1 MARAAELLPFVT
13 LGERINQVIIG
24 QHALV
29 DRLLIALLTGGHVLL
44 EGPPG
49 LAKTTAAHALARLV
63 DASFQRI
70 QFTPDLMPADI
81 TGSDIWSQ
89 NAGTFQFVP
98 GPLFHQLVL
107 ADEINRAPPKV
118 QAALL
123 EAMAEQQITVG
134 GQTRKLPELFIVLAT
149 QNPLEQAGT
158 YPLPEAQLD
167 RFLFH
172 VAIDYPNAEDEL
184 AVVRQARLKPDPTTA
199 LTAIIHPDQVLAAR
213 AKLAEIHIEP
223 SLEQYAVHLMQAT
236 RDLSQWCPEW
246 PDALA
251 FGASPRGAIALLRA
265 ASALAALRDRDYVS
279 PDDLLELAPDV
290 LRHRLVAGYQ
300 ADAEGLSMDQ
310 IIHTLLARV
319 PIP

>member
-1 MARAAELLPFVT
+1 MAIAAELQPFVA
-13 LGERINQVIIG
+13 LRARLNQLIVG
-24 QHALV
+24 QQALI
-29 DRLLIALLTGGHVLL
+29 DRLVIALLSGGHVLL

-70 QFTPDLMPADI
+70 QFTPDLMPADL

-89 NAGTFQFVP
+89 QEGRFQFVA

-123 EAMAEQQITVG
+123 EAMAEQQVTVG
-134 GQTRKLPELFIVLAT
+134 GQTRALPDLFLVLAT

-172 VAIDYPNAEDEL
+172 VAVDYPAPGDEL
-184 AVVRQARLKPDPTTA
+184 SIVRQARLTPDPTA
-199 LTAIIHPDQVLAAR
+199 GLSPLIHPDQVLAAR
-213 AKLAEIHIEP
+213 SHLADIHMEP
-223 SLEQYAVHLMQAT
+223 SIEQYAVALVQAS
-236 RDLSQWCPEW
+236 RDLPHWCPEW
-246 PDALA
+246 PEALA
-251 FGASPRGAIALLRA
+251 YGASPRGAIALLRGA
-265 ASALAALRDRDYVS
+265 TALAALRERDYVI
-279 PDDLLELAPDV
+279 PDDLIELAPDV
-290 LRHRLVAGYQ
+290 LRHRLVLGYQ
-300 ADAEGLSMDQ
+300 ADAEGLSAQ
-310 IIHTLLARV
+310 HILTTLLERV
-319 PIP
+319 PVP

>member
-1 MARAAELLPFVT
+1 MPIATALQPFIALQQR
-13 LGERINQVIIG
+13 LGQVILG
-24 QHALV
+24 QPALV
-29 DRLLIALLTGGHVLL
+29 ERLVIALLGGGHVLL

-81 TGSDIWSQ
+81 TGSDVWSQ
-89 NAGTFQFVP
+89 QQDRFAFVP

-123 EAMAEQQITVG
+123 EAMAEQQVTVG
-134 GQTRKLPELFIVLAT
+134 GRTRQLPELFLVLAT

-172 VAIDYPNAEDEL
+172 VPLHYPDADHEL
-184 AVVRQARLKPDPTTA
+184 AIVRQARHSPDPA
-199 LTAIIHPDQVLAAR
+199 ADLTPLVHPEQVLAAR
-213 AKLAEIHIEP
+213 AALAGIHIEP
-223 SLEQYAVHLMQAT
+223 ALEQYAVTLVQAS
-236 RDLSQWCPEW
+236 RDLARWCPEW
-246 PDALA
+246 PEALA
-251 FGASPRGAIALLRA
+251 YGASPRGAIALLRA
-265 ASALAALRDRDYVS
+265 AAARAALQDRDYVV
-279 PDDLLELAPDV
+279 PDDLVTLAPDV
-290 LRHRLVAGYQ
+290 LRHRLVLGYQ
-300 ADAEGLSMDQ
+300 ADAEGLSAER
-310 IIHTLLARV
+310 IITTLLERV
-319 PIP
+319 PVP

>member
-1 MARAAELLPFVT
+1 MANVAELQPF
-13 LGERINQVIIG
+13 
-24 QHALV
+24 HALRDSLNDV
-29 DRLLIALLTGGHVLL
+29 IVGQNRLIDRLIIALLTGGHVLL

-49 LAKTTAAHALARLV
+49 LAKTTAAHALAKLV

-89 NAGTFQFVP
+89 AEGRFQFVA

-123 EAMAEQQITVG
+123 EAMAEQQVTVG
-134 GQTRKLPELFIVLAT
+134 GHTRKLPELFLVLAT

-172 VAIDYPNAEDEL
+172 VLIDYPEHEHEL
-184 AVVRQARLKPDPTTA
+184 SIVRKARLQPDPTQSLSA
-199 LTAIIHPDQVLAAR
+199 QLHPEQILAAR
-213 AKLAEIHIEP
+213 ARLADIHIDP
-223 SLEQYAVHLMQAT
+223 ALEQYAVTLVQAT
-236 RDLSQWCPEW
+236 RRLPDWCPEW
-246 PDALA
+246 SDVLA

-265 ASALAALRDRDYVS
+265 AGALAALHGRDFVT
-279 PDDLLELAPDV
+279 PDDMIELAPDIV
-290 LRHRLVAGYQ
+290 RHRLVAGYQ
-300 ADAEGLSMDQ
+300 ADAEGLTMDQ
-310 IIHTLLARV
+310 VVRTLIDRV
-319 PIP
+319 PAP